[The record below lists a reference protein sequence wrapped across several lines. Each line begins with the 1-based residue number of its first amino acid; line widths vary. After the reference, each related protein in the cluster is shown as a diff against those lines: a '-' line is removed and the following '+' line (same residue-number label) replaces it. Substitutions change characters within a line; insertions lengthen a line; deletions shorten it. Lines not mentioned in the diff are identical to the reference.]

1 MRPERVWYLAYGS
14 NVNET
19 RFLRYL
25 QGGPP
30 EPGARDATPA
40 AQSAWCEVPY
50 RLTFGLESQR
60 WQGGGVAFLDVAEA
74 PAGNPTTMTTVRAW
88 DITSEQF
95 EDVCAQENRGEVG
108 TALDWQALA
117 AGPVN
122 LAGSSWYRH
131 VLPVAGLDLPVD
143 QPALTFT
150 SPIPVPANAAHDS
163 YLNTIRQGLAEH
175 PDLSS
180 DDIDDYLRARTPA

>member
-1 MRPERVWYLAYGS
+1 MRPDRVWYLAYGS
-14 NVNET
+14 NVNEA

-40 AQSAWCEVPY
+40 ARSAWCQVPY

-60 WQGGGVAFLDVAEA
+60 WDGGGVAFLDASEVRADE
-74 PAGNPTTMTTVRAW
+74 PTTVRAW

-95 EDVCAQENRGEVG
+95 EDVCMQENRGVVG

-131 VLPVAGLDLPVD
+131 VLPVGGLDLPVD

-150 SPIPVPANAAHDS
+150 SPVAVPANPAHDS
-163 YLNTIRQGLAEH
+163 YLNTIRSGLAEH
-175 PDLSS
+175 PGLSS
-180 DDIDDYLRARTPA
+180 DDIDSYLQARSPA